1 MGIFGAAK
9 KGFGMLAKARAK
21 KRMLSGTSTRAD
33 RLKHGERSPDI
44 KSVPSSADVKKGD
57 VKESI
62 RKGKQHFYIK
72 NIDEIDAHKKAI
84 RAGEEAKKK
93 IQHMKDTKR
102 AFTIGSDTRKTSH
115 ASNPEKGSKEW
126 DKLKK
131 TVQKTKHYYAPKDF

>member
-9 KGFGMLAKARAK
+9 KGFGMLGKARAK
-21 KRMLSGTSTRAD
+21 KRMLRGTSTRAD

-44 KSVPSSADVKKGD
+44 KSVPMSETAKKGD

-62 RKGKQHFYIK
+62 RKGKLHFYIK
-72 NIDEIDAHKKAI
+72 NIDELDKHKKVI
-84 RAGEEAKKK
+84 REGEKAKKK

-102 AFTIGSDTRKTSH
+102 AFTIGSGKSKSSH

-126 DKLKK
+126 DK
-131 TVQKTKHYYAPKDF
+131 